1 MDDKVILAAAVSGG
15 LMLIVFIGVI
25 IFVCTYHTGI
35 YKGFKKPVK
44 TMGLIDEA
52 QYIRDSNDGE
62 GYYLITYSYT
72 DNVGLR
78 HTGTFKWLQN
88 AGRTGDKIAVHYDS
102 QNPEKSIA
110 DCQLKYGKS
119 LWWKVLIALA
129 VIIVPAVVVVML
141 FGEK

>member
-1 MDDKVILAAAVSGG
+1 MNDTVILVTAVSGG
-15 LMLIVFIGVI
+15 LLLIALIGVI
-25 IFVCTYHTGI
+25 VFVCTYHTGI
-35 YKGFKKPVK
+35 YKSFKKPVK

-102 QNPEKSIA
+102 QDPEKSIA
-110 DCQLKYGKS
+110 DCELKYGKN

-129 VIIVPAVVVVML
+129 VIIVPAVFL
-141 FGEK
+141 AGYFGG